1 MVTWSRA
8 GLWGDRGEDATS
20 NYSDRGMN
28 AALEVK
34 IAPCGR
40 RVVDCSKCSDVVCSI
55 KYGARERSRP
65 AWRSLAL
72 LCCRC
77 CRLTTARS
85 QGTEYFRSPTDRRDA
100 ERHLGCQLQSAEG
113 RVRRLSQRRDLH
125 PGGTNCP
132 YFRKLSMCPGRRNRC
147 TKFRLLRDP
156 KAAREFAGGTFRL
169 ATVDEFPASKT
180 MSGGLMIINKGRQR
194 DLHWHVNANEWQY
207 YLRGK
212 GQVVLFGSDGRSKV
226 AEWGRAAR
234 STCPP
239 DSGTPSRTPA
249 MTISRSC
256 RPGTT
261 VNLKRST

>member
-1 MVTWSRA
+1 VTPKDILA
-8 GLWGDRGEDATS
+8 ANFNLPKDVFDAFPKGETYIQRDQ
-20 NYSDRGMN
+20 
-28 AALEVK
+28 L
-34 IAPCGR
+34 
-40 RVVDCSKCSDVVCSI
+40 
-55 KYGARERSRP
+55 
-65 AWRSLAL
+65 SL
-72 LCCRC
+72 
-77 CRLTTARS
+77 
-85 QGTEYFRSPTDRRDA
+85 
-100 ERHLGCQLQSAEG
+100 
-113 RVRRLSQRRDLH
+113 
-125 PGGTNCP
+125 
-132 YFRKLSMCPGRRNRC
+132 FRKLSMRPGRRNRC

-194 DLHWHVNANEWQY
+194 DLHWHVNANKWQY

-261 VNLKRST
+261 VNLRRST